1 MRGSQDVLGMFQES
15 RGHVPGAEQ
24 GVAWE
29 EMRSPSES
37 LFSGAGFIL
46 VDFSLSEMGSP
57 WRVKQKRGGSRHV

>member
-37 LFSGAGFIL
+37 LFSGAGF
-46 VDFSLSEMGSP
+46 
-57 WRVKQKRGGSRHV
+57 